1 MVRIE
6 NLPKAITPES
16 SVYVNCGRSS
26 DSSLFLTLPILKD
39 SGLLKRFFPEQPEG
53 IYSSG
58 NCSGFTPDSL
68 LIPFFKK
75 EYVTENQVKIMI
87 KFLSGLLIFL
97 IFLNG
102 MVPLIPHGFPTH

>member
-39 SGLLKRFFPEQPEG
+39 SGLLKRFVPEQPEG

-75 EYVTENQVKIMI
+75 EYVTENRVKIRI
-87 KFLSGLLIFL
+87 NF
-97 IFLNG
+97 
-102 MVPLIPHGFPTH
+102 